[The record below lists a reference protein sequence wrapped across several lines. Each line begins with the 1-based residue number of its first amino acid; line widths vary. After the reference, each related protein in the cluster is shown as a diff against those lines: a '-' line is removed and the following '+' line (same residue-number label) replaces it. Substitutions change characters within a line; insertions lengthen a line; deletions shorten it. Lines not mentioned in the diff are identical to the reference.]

1 MSNVTFHP
9 TSGAFPRQGD
19 EPGALGVGLEGES
32 GDGKDREAMA
42 YPCVLCRDKSPWS
55 SGDTSWQ
62 SLKPLAAGKEPASHR
77 GFAASLSRERPS
89 LQEYA
94 CGPSTR
100 ALSAFAVAGSGCE

>member
-1 MSNVTFHP
+1 M
-9 TSGAFPRQGD
+9 
-19 EPGALGVGLEGES
+19 GLEGES

-100 ALSAFAVAGSGCE
+100 ALSTFAVAGSGCE